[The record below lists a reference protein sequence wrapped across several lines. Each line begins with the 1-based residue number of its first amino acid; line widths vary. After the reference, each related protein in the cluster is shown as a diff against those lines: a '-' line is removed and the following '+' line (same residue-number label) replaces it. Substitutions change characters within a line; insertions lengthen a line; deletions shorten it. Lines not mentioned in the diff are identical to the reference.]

1 MKYKYRTSGTCSSE
15 IKIETDDKN
24 EKIKKVEYTAAAT
37 EIFRESP
44 QSWKVWR
51 SMMSS
56 KNSKEFIVG

>member
-1 MKYKYRTSGTCSSE
+1 MKYKYRTSGTPRKSRSKRM
-15 IKIETDDKN
+15 IKT
-24 EKIKKVEYTAAAT
+24 KKSKRLNIRAAAT